1 MDKRTQIREYFD
13 APKPKFPVKWLLIG
27 IAAIVIGAVIG
38 QSTITLIFIVAGL
51 LVGGIPIFSYM
62 KAKKRYEARPSDSQM
77 DAWLEEGFKEITPIG
92 LKKLGFDTDE
102 IMGEEIVIS
111 GPVLWQPNG
120 VPREDIRWI
129 VGKDGVARF
138 SIYDVSIFYI
148 TEKGIGIYRSFYN
161 FVKNVT
167 LNDSTDEY
175 FYKNITRVGTKE
187 KSSNHTLPDGQKLVS
202 SEVFNLDV
210 AGNSEIEIVL
220 TDPAIEKFTG
230 GTIPTSRAEKA
241 VQTIKKLVREKN

>member
-1 MDKRTQIREYFD
+1 MDKRKQIQEYFD

-27 IAAIVIGAVIG
+27 IAAIIVGAVIG

-51 LVGGIPIFSYM
+51 LVGGIPIFTYM
-62 KAKKRYEARPSDSQM
+62 KAKKRYEARPSDSQI
-77 DAWLEEGFKEITPIG
+77 DTWLDEGYKEITPNG
-92 LKKLGFDTDE
+92 LKKLGFDIDE
-102 IMGEEIVIS
+102 VMGEEIVVS
-111 GPVLWQPNG
+111 GPILWQAKG
-120 VPREDIRWI
+120 VPSEDIKWI
-129 VGKDGVARF
+129 LGNDGVARF
-138 SIYDVSIFYI
+138 SIHDVSIFYI
-148 TEKGIGIYRSFYN
+148 TEKGIGIYRSTYN

-175 FYKNITRVGTKE
+175 FFKNITRVGTKE
-187 KSSNHTLPDGQKLVS
+187 ISSNHILPDGQKLVS
-202 SEVFNLDV
+202 SEIFNLDV

-220 TDPAIEKFTG
+220 TDPSIEKFTG